1 MRAFAEEV
9 HKNGYF
15 NMKPKECT
23 EPPTTSPT
31 REPCKNSL
39 LSEPPLNIAVVIDM
53 SYSTYET
60 KFDGTAVGDLNGD
73 GKANTILDAEIAAVL
88 SLLDII
94 AASPILRN
102 DNVDIGIVVFDTQAS
117 YKGTFAPQGHYAPL
131 NSSGDGPNAQLVA
144 DLKALQ
150 TYTDPLD
157 VAKYNTGFTNFDDA
171 LDKAILYFEDDDV
184 LTDGRSN
191 VMVFLSDGLPN
202 VRGGKQIILV
212 MCFASSNPTQYAK
225 SPHPFHMD
233 HSFRRRQ

>member
-1 MRAFAEEV
+1 MRAYAEEV
-9 HKNGYF
+9 YRNGYF
-15 NMKPKECT
+15 NMEPKECT

-31 REPCKNSL
+31 REPCKDSL
-39 LSEPPLNIAVVIDM
+39 LSRGDPLNIAVVIDM

-60 KFDGTAVGDLNGD
+60 KFDGTSVGDVNND
-73 GKANTILDAEIAAVL
+73 GKSNTILDAEIAAVL

-94 AASPILRN
+94 AASPILGN

-131 NSSGDGPNAQLVA
+131 NSSNDGPNPQLVA

-171 LDKAILYFEDDDV
+171 LDKAILYFEDEDV
-184 LTDGRSN
+184 VTDGRNN

-202 VRGGKQIILV
+202 VRGGK
-212 MCFASSNPTQYAK
+212 
-225 SPHPFHMD
+225 
-233 HSFRRRQ
+233 